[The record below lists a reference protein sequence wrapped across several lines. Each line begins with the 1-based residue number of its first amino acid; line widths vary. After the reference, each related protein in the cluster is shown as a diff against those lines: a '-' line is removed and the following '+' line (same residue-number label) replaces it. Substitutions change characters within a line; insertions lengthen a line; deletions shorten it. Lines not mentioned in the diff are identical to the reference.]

1 MFRIAALSRIPHI
14 RCQMV
19 RLPTSPLIS
28 SSRWYQVSPNSARP
42 GMVID
47 LNGSPQIVV
56 AKDHGGTGRGQA
68 VIKLTFKH
76 AVTGARSQE
85 RFRSNDSLEVMLLV
99 QKEYQFLYAA
109 DGKAHLMDMQTFEE
123 LAMDMDAFEGD
134 KDKMAFLEDGMA
146 VTVQA
151 LEPEPGAI
159 SWRLPL
165 KHSYKVKSVESRVAR
180 DKGATYLPATLENGA
195 RVSVPDFVKPGE
207 TIVVDLENA
216 IYAGRA

>member
-1 MFRIAALSRIPHI
+1 MFRTFAFSRVQRLRQAA
-14 RCQMV
+14 
-19 RLPTSPLIS
+19 RLPASPAS
-28 SSRWYQVSPNSARP
+28 GCRWYQVSPNSARP

-56 AKDHGGTGRGQA
+56 SKDHGGTGRGQA

-85 RFRSNDSLEVMLLV
+85 RFRSNESLEVMLLV
-99 QKEYQFLYAA
+99 QNEYQFLYAA
-109 DGKAHLMDMQTFEE
+109 DGKAHLMNMQTFEE
-123 LAMDMDAFEGD
+123 LAMDMDAFEGS
-134 KDKMAFLEDGMA
+134 KDKMAFLEDGMT

-159 SWRLPL
+159 SWRLPP
-165 KHSYKVKSVESRVAR
+165 KHPYKVASVESRVAR

-195 RVSVPDFVKPGE
+195 KVSVPDFVKPGE
-207 TIVVDLENA
+207 TIIVDLENA
-216 IYAGRA
+216 TYAGRA

>member
-1 MFRIAALSRIPHI
+1 MFRIAALSRIP
-14 RCQMV
+14 RV
-19 RLPTSPLIS
+19 LPMARVPASLAIH
-28 SSRWYQVSPNSARP
+28 SRWYQVSPNSARP

-56 AKDHGGTGRGQA
+56 SKDHGGTGRGQA

-99 QKEYQFLYAA
+99 QKEYQFLYTA
-109 DGKAHLMDMQTFEE
+109 DNKAHLMNMQTFEE
-123 LAMDMDAFEGD
+123 LAMDMDAFEGG
-134 KDKMAFLEDGMA
+134 KDKMAFLEDGMN

-165 KHSYKVKSVESRVAR
+165 KHTYKVAAVESRVAR

-195 RVSVPDFVKPGE
+195 KVSVPDFVKPGE

-216 IYAGRA
+216 TYAGRA